1 MLDVMT
7 RLAQLDAG
15 NPNVV
20 EASKPDFL
28 DMDKDGNKKEP
39 MKKALKDK
47 EKQTDES
54 AECSVCNEDPCKCD
68 DKTDEEMT
76 LESMRYLAGVKNTI
90 AECGIPPM
98 GMPGG
103 QPQPA
108 TFSINA
114 SAQTGDEVAGMINQI
129 MNLAGVHK
137 PVPSVPHAEPVTA
150 LTAEPEAPHASMVPP
165 MAHNDGGKDMMRS
178 MLDKMNTA
186 DEGEEISMGSDSPVA
201 AMADEVRDMAGQLSG
216 TSKDELGLES
226 WDNTPA
232 SPTDV
237 PLADSNG
244 LAFQPNAGGH
254 NKGVTNQPTA
264 FAENLEDR
272 LFAEYQNFVNE
283 GKKAKKDYDGDGKV
297 ESGKDEYFGSKD
309 KAIKKAQAKK

>member
-1 MLDVMT
+1 MLDVLT

-20 EASKPDFL
+20 EAAKPDFL

-47 EKQTDES
+47 KTDEG
-54 AECSVCNEDPCKCD
+54 AECSVCHKDPCKCD
-68 DKTDEEMT
+68 DKADEDMT
-76 LESMRYLAGVKNTI
+76 LESMRYLAGVKDTI

-103 QPQPA
+103 QSQPA

-137 PVPSVPHAEPVTA
+137 PEASVPHAEPVTA
-150 LTAEPEAPHASMVPP
+150 LTAEPEAPHASMGHAMPP
-165 MAHNDGGKDMMRS
+165 MGHDDGGKDMMRS
-178 MLDKMNTA
+178 MMDKLNTA
-186 DEGEEISMGSDSPVA
+186 DEGEEVSMGSDSPVS
-201 AMADEVRDMAGQLSG
+201 AMADEVRDMADQLSG

-226 WDNTPA
+226 WDNSPA

-244 LAFQPNAGGH
+244 LAYQPNAGGH

-272 LFAEYQNFVNE
+272 LFAEYKAFVSE
-283 GKKAKKDYDGDGKV
+283 GNK
-297 ESGKDEYFGSKD
+297 
-309 KAIKKAQAKK
+309 